1 MQTKN
6 QNPAQNER
14 VPLLFGDRARILDIR
29 YSKSKEQ
36 VANSKGRQ
44 ETLVVV

>member
-6 QNPAQNER
+6 QNPVQHEWGTF
-14 VPLLFGDRARILDIR
+14 LFGDGARILDIR